1 MLYEAVYARPKKG
14 AFQPWDIKD
23 SMDSSFQINL
33 MMLQVNDVEL
43 RVMLRSLLTNL
54 YVSTY
59 CGEKLSCPRHQ

>member
-1 MLYEAVYARPKKG
+1 MMNHVRIKC
-14 AFQPWDIKD
+14 AFQSWDIKD
-23 SMDSSFQINL
+23 SMDSSFCI
-33 MMLQVNDVEL
+33 MMLQVIDVEL